1 MIHTPVMAREVVHY
15 LLHPASKVVCDAT
28 TGCGGHSR
36 AILEANSSVRLI
48 GIDRDP
54 EALREAEK
62 TLGSF
67 GDRVQLIRGNFGD
80 IGRLLSSQK
89 TDGILADL
97 GISSLQLD
105 RTGRGFSY
113 SEEGPLDM
121 RMSGA
126 GGTDARDLLEQTGP
140 RDLADI
146 LRNYGEVSRPM
157 RIARSISAAAAVG
170 ELKTTGDLRNAV
182 AAALHGDPSPAL
194 LSRVFQAIRIAVN
207 DEMTALERFLD
218 QAVDCLNP
226 SGTLVILSYH
236 SLEDRRVKQF
246 FVRESRDCICP
257 PRTPVCVCSHKA
269 SLATVTKRALRP
281 GADEVKANPRAR
293 SARLRVA
300 RRLAQE
306 RS

>member
-1 MIHTPVMAREVVHY
+1 MIHIPVMVQEVIRY
-15 LLHPASKVVCDAT
+15 LLHPGSKVVCDAT
-28 TGCGGHSR
+28 TGCGEHSR

-62 TLGSF
+62 VLARF

-80 IGRLLSSQK
+80 IGRLLSSRRV
-89 TDGILADL
+89 DGILADL

-105 RTGRGFSY
+105 RAERGFSY
-113 SEEGPLDM
+113 SEDGPLDM
-121 RMSGA
+121 RMSDA

-157 RIARSISAAAAVG
+157 RIARSISNAAAAG
-170 ELKTTGDLRNAV
+170 EMKTTGDLRNAV
-182 AAALHGDPSPAL
+182 AAALHGSPPPAL
-194 LSRVFQAIRIAVN
+194 LSKVFQAIRIAVN
-207 DEMTALERFLD
+207 NELDELNRFLD
-218 QAVDCLNP
+218 QVVDCLNP
-226 SGTLVILSYH
+226 SGTLAVLSYH

-246 FVRESRDCICP
+246 FARESRDCICP
-257 PRTPVCVCSHKA
+257 PRTPVCVCGHKA
-269 SLATVTKRALRP
+269 SIEIVTKRVLRP
-281 GADEVKANPRAR
+281 HADEVKANPRAR
-293 SARLRVA
+293 SAHLRVA
-300 RRLAQE
+300 RRPAQE